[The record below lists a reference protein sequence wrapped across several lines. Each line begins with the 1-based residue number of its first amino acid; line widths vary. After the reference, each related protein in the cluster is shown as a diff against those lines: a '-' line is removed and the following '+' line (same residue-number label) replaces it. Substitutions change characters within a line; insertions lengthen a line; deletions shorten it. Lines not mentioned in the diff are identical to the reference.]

1 LSRLIAIEYYAKKYI
16 NLKDKVLMWSD
27 NETNSDFIDFQHLI
41 GAISSIIDN
50 DTLLPCSIG
59 VFGDWGSGKSSLMK
73 MVEDKYAEDKDILVI
88 NFNGWLFEGYEDTK
102 TVLLSRI
109 VDEIIKKRTL
119 DEKALKFAAKLLRKI
134 DLIKLGHS
142 AVKYGL
148 GFLIMG
154 PSGLALTS
162 SADALQKFA
171 TVDYEEYL
179 KNKPKKEDPDETLRT
194 DIQEFHLNFEQLIN
208 ETKIK
213 KVIVFI
219 DDLDRCSHDTVIGTL
234 EAIKLFLFVK
244 NTAFIIGADERLI
257 KYAVRRRF
265 PEIPG
270 DNTEVG
276 RDYLEKLIQYPVRIP
291 PLSEIEITIYI
302 NLLFT
307 KLYTDIG
314 AFEIVRK
321 SVLKKKNDN
330 QYGFTLNLDNINDFI
345 KEVGEELK
353 EALLLSAQLI
363 PVLTVGLN
371 GNPRQVKRFLN
382 TLLLRHEM
390 AKSKGEELDKRIL
403 AKLMLIEYFKSETF
417 KSIYEEQAK
426 NNGLIPWIGS
436 AEELL
441 KKGLF
446 KEDEIDTLPIEQ
458 QAYIQDNWTRDWLA
472 SEPSLAQVNL
482 QSYFY
487 FSRDKLSLSGIKL
500 QRMSSQAQEV
510 FRKLMN
516 DAESIK
522 NVALRDSVSLSPADA
537 SAIFETL
544 SEKVKYEGR
553 VVGESSPLKK
563 LADFCEVRKE
573 LISQFLV
580 MLEKLPHQTLPI
592 SAVTWVTSL
601 TSESEYVQFGKKIL
615 RSWSESTTNK
625 NLAKIAKRK
634 LGN

>member
-1 LSRLIAIEYYAKKYI
+1 
-16 NLKDKVLMWSD
+16 MWSD

-194 DIQEFHLNFEQLIN
+194 DIQEFNLNFEQLIN

>member
-1 LSRLIAIEYYAKKYI
+1 
-16 NLKDKVLMWSD
+16 MWSD

-134 DLIKLGHS
+134 DLIKLGRS

-171 TVDYEEYL
+171 AVDYEEYL

-321 SVLKKKNDN
+321 NVLKKKNDN

-436 AEELL
+436 VEELL

-458 QAYIQDNWTRDWLA
+458 QAYIQDSWTRDWLA

-500 QRMSSQAQEV
+500 QRMSSQAQEI

-544 SEKVKYEGR
+544 SEKVKYEGKQ
-553 VVGESSPLKK
+553 VGESSPLKR

-601 TSESEYVQFGKKIL
+601 TSESEHVQFGKKIL

>member
-1 LSRLIAIEYYAKKYI
+1 
-16 NLKDKVLMWSD
+16 MWSD

>member
-1 LSRLIAIEYYAKKYI
+1 
-16 NLKDKVLMWSD
+16 MWSD

-134 DLIKLGHS
+134 DLIKLGRS

-171 TVDYEEYL
+171 AVDYEEYL

-321 SVLKKKNDN
+321 NVLKKKNDN

-436 AEELL
+436 VEELL

-458 QAYIQDNWTRDWLA
+458 QSYIQDSWTRDWLA

-500 QRMSSQAQEV
+500 QRMSSQAQEI

-544 SEKVKYEGR
+544 SEKVKYEGKQ
-553 VVGESSPLKK
+553 VGESSPLKR

-601 TSESEYVQFGKKIL
+601 TSESEHVQFGKKIL